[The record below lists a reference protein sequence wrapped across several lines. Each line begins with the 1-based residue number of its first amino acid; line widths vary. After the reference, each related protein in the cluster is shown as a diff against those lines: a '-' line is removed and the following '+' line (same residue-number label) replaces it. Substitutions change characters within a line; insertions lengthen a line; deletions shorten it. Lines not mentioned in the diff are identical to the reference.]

1 MRGCIS
7 PFYKKT
13 TITMSTTTAT
23 HQQLKKDIKYLEL
36 LSKSFPNIADAS
48 TEIIN
53 LEAILHLPKGTEH
66 FLADIH
72 GEAEAFQHVLKNASG
87 SIKRK
92 VEEIF
97 GQTLRESEKKELCT
111 LIYYPKEKLQL
122 IKKSETNLHDW
133 YGVTLNQLVRVL
145 QTVTLKYTRSKVR
158 KALPPKFEYI
168 IQELLHESSIN
179 PHKSA
184 YISVIF
190 ESIISTG
197 RADSF
202 IIAMSESIQRLV
214 IDRLHVVGD
223 VFDRGDGAH
232 IIMDTLIDY
241 HNFDFQWGNHDILW
255 MGAAVGNKASMA
267 NVIRIALRYA
277 NLSTLEDGYGINLLP
292 LARFAMDVYG
302 HSPCKIFYPKTG
314 VDDKTYDDKSL
325 EMLSQMHKA
334 MAIIQFK
341 LEHEIISRRP
351 EFEMSDRNLLHRI
364 NFDTKTVTLADGAEY
379 PMLDTD
385 FPTVDPKE
393 PYKLTSE
400 EADLMDKIAHSFQQS
415 EKLRKHLACLFSK
428 GSMYLKFNKNLLYH
442 ASIPLDEKGQF
453 KKVLIQDKE
462 YSGKSLM
469 DKIDRLVRASF
480 FEHQD
485 LSLKLFAEDYMWY
498 LWCGK
503 NSPLFD
509 KSAMTTFERYFIADK
524 ATHHE
529 EKGHYFVYQNN
540 RETCEMIL
548 KEFGLDDVDSHIING
563 HVPVKA
569 IKGEQPM
576 RANGKLLVID
586 GGFSRAYQSSTGI
599 AGYTLIYNSHGIQLV
614 QHEPFISAKEAVEKG
629 EDIHSVT
636 VIKEYTSHRML
647 VKDTD
652 NGKMLEAQVA
662 DLKRL
667 LSAYRLGLIKVNG

>member
-1 MRGCIS
+1 
-7 PFYKKT
+7 
-13 TITMSTTTAT
+13 MSTKSIT
-23 HQQLKKDIKYLEL
+23 HQQLHKEIKYLEL
-36 LSKSFPNIADAS
+36 LAKSFPSIADAS

-87 SIKRK
+87 AIKRK

-97 GQTLRESEKKELCT
+97 GKTLRESEKRELCT

-122 IKKSETNLHDW
+122 IKQSETDIQEW
-133 YGVTLNQLVRVL
+133 YVVTLNQLVRVL

-158 KALPPKFEYI
+158 KALPTKFEYI

-184 YISVIF
+184 YISVIID
-190 ESIISTG
+190 SIITTG
-197 RADSF
+197 RADAF
-202 IIAMSESIQRLV
+202 IEAICESIQRLV

-223 VFDRGDGAH
+223 VYDRGDGAH

-255 MGAAVGNKASMA
+255 MGAAIGNKASIA
-267 NVIRIALRYA
+267 NTVRIALRYA
-277 NLSTLEDGYGINLLP
+277 NLTTLEDGYGINLLP

-302 HSPCKIFYPKTG
+302 QSSCKIFKPKTCLN
-314 VDDKTYDDKSL
+314 DKTYDDKSL

-334 MAIIQFK
+334 MSIIQFK
-341 LEHEIISRRP
+341 LEYEIIKRRP
-351 EFEMSDRNLLHRI
+351 EFEMENRNLLHRI
-364 NFDTKTVTLADGAEY
+364 DFEKKIVTLYDGSEY

-385 FPTVDPKE
+385 FPTIDPKN

-400 EADLMDKIAHSFQQS
+400 EAELMDKLQHSFLQS
-415 EKLRKHLACLFSK
+415 EKLRKHLECLYAK
-428 GSMYLKFNKNLLYH
+428 GSLYLKVNKNLLYH
-442 ASIPLDEKGQF
+442 ASIPLDEKGNF
-453 KKVLIQDKE
+453 KKVMIQGKE
-462 YSGKSLM
+462 YSGKMLM
-469 DKIDRLVRASF
+469 DKIDRLIRAAY
-480 FEHQD
+480 FEHKD
-485 LSLKLFAEDYMWY
+485 AALKSFAEDYMWY

-503 NSPLFD
+503 DSPLFD
-509 KSAMTTFERYFIADK
+509 KDAMTTFERYFIADK
-524 ATHHE
+524 KTHHE
-529 EKGHYFVYQNN
+529 EKGYYFVFQDN
-540 RETCEMIL
+540 RDTCEMIL

-569 IKGEQPM
+569 IKGEHPM
-576 RANGKLLVID
+576 RAEGKLLIID

-614 QHEPFISAKEAVEKG
+614 QHEPFVSAKDAVEKG

-636 VIKEYTSHRML
+636 VVRENTSHRML

-652 NGKMLEAQVA
+652 NGEMLKSQVE
-662 DLKRL
+662 DLKKL
-667 LSAYRLGLIKVNG
+667 LAAYRLGLIKATGN

>member
-1 MRGCIS
+1 MT
-7 PFYKKT
+7 K
-13 TITMSTTTAT
+13 STVS
-23 HQQLKKDIKYLEL
+23 HQELTKDLKYLEL
-36 LSKSFPNIADAS
+36 LAKSFPNIASAS

-87 SIKRK
+87 TIKRK
-92 VEEIF
+92 VDEIF

-111 LIYYPKEKLQL
+111 LIYYPQEKLQL
-122 IKKSETNLHDW
+122 VKKIETDLHEW
-133 YGVTLNQLVRVL
+133 YSVTLNQLVRVL

-168 IQELLHESSIN
+168 IQELLHESGIN

-190 ESIISTG
+190 NSIVSTG
-197 RADSF
+197 SADAF
-202 IIAMSESIQRLV
+202 IIAICESIQRLV

-232 IIMDTLIDY
+232 IIMDTLLKY

-267 NVIRIALRYA
+267 NAIRIALRYA
-277 NLSTLEDGYGINLLP
+277 NLTTLEDGYGINLLP

-302 HSPCKIFYPKTG
+302 KSSCEVFLPKLG
-314 VDDKTYDDKSL
+314 IDNKTYDDKSL
-325 EMLSQMHKA
+325 ELLSQMHKA
-334 MAIIQFK
+334 ISVIQFK
-341 LEHEIISRRP
+341 LEHEIIKRRP
-351 EFEMSDRNLLHRI
+351 EFEMEDRNLLHLI
-364 NFDTKTVTLADGAEY
+364 NFEKGTITLPNGKEY
-379 PMLDTD
+379 PMKDTNL
-385 FPTVDPKE
+385 PTVDFKN
-393 PYKLTSE
+393 PYKLTPQE
-400 EADLMDKIAHSFQQS
+400 EELVEKLSHSFTQS
-415 EKLRKHLACLFSK
+415 EKLNKHLKCLYAK
-428 GSMYLKFNKNLLYH
+428 GSMYLIFNQNLLYH
-442 ASIPLDEKGQF
+442 ASIPLDENGQF
-453 KKVLIQDKE
+453 KKVKIQGKE
-462 YSGKSLM
+462 YSGRTLM
-469 DKIDRLVRASF
+469 DKIDRLVRTAY
-480 FEHQD
+480 FEHNDLKQKTFAQD
-485 LSLKLFAEDYMWY
+485 FLWY

-548 KEFGLDDVDSHIING
+548 KEFGLEGPDTHIING

-569 IKGEQPM
+569 AKGEQPM
-576 RANGKLLVID
+576 RAEGKLIVID

-599 AGYTLIYNSHGIQLV
+599 AGYTLIFNSQGIQLV
-614 QHEPFISAKEAVEKG
+614 QHEPFDSAKEAVEKG
-629 EDIHSVT
+629 SDIQSVT
-636 VIKEYTSHRML
+636 VIKEFISHRML

-652 NGKMLEAQVA
+652 NGRVLAEQSA
-662 DLKRL
+662 DLKKL
-667 LSAYRLGLIKVNG
+667 LSAYQLGLIKPTE

>member
-1 MRGCIS
+1 MSSIS
-7 PFYKKT
+7 V
-13 TITMSTTTAT
+13 T
-23 HQQLKKDIKYLEL
+23 HQQLMKEIKYLEL
-36 LSKSFPNIADAS
+36 LAKSFPSIADAS

-97 GQTLRESEKKELCT
+97 GKTLRESEKRELCT

-122 IKKSETNLHDW
+122 IKQSETDIQEW
-133 YGVTLNQLVRVL
+133 YVVTLNQLVRVL

-184 YISVIF
+184 YISVIID
-190 ESIISTG
+190 SIITTG
-197 RADSF
+197 RADAF
-202 IIAMSESIQRLV
+202 IEAICESIQRLV

-223 VFDRGDGAH
+223 VYDRGDGAH

-255 MGAAVGNKASMA
+255 MGAAIGNKASIA
-267 NVIRIALRYA
+267 NAVRIALRYA
-277 NLSTLEDGYGINLLP
+277 NLTTLEDGYGINLLP

-302 HSPCKIFYPKTG
+302 HSSCKVFKPKTG
-314 VDDKTYDDKSL
+314 ADDKTYDDKSL

-334 MAIIQFK
+334 MSIIQFK
-341 LEHEIISRRP
+341 LEYEIIKRRP
-351 EFEMSDRNLLHRI
+351 EFEMENRNLLHRI
-364 NFDTKTVTLADGAEY
+364 DFEKKIVTLYDGSEY
-379 PMLDTD
+379 PMSDTD
-385 FPTVDPKE
+385 FPTIDPKN
-393 PYKLTSE
+393 PYKLTVEESE
-400 EADLMDKIAHSFQQS
+400 LMDKLQHSFLQS
-415 EKLRKHLACLFSK
+415 EKLKKHLECLYSK
-428 GSMYLKFNKNLLYH
+428 GSLYLKVNKNLLYH
-442 ASIPLDEKGQF
+442 ASIPLDEKGNF
-453 KKVLIQDKE
+453 KKVIIQGKE
-462 YSGKSLM
+462 YSGKMLM
-469 DKIDRLVRASF
+469 DKIDRLVRAAY
-480 FEHQD
+480 FEHKD
-485 LSLKLFAEDYMWY
+485 AALKSFAEDYMWY

-503 NSPLFD
+503 DSPLFD
-509 KSAMTTFERYFIADK
+509 KDAMTTFERYFIADK
-524 ATHHE
+524 KTHHE
-529 EKGHYFVYQNN
+529 EKGFYFVFQDR

-576 RANGKLLVID
+576 RADGKLLIID

-614 QHEPFISAKEAVEKG
+614 QHEPFVSAKDAVEKG

-636 VIKEYTSHRML
+636 VIREYTSHRML

-652 NGKMLEAQVA
+652 NGEMIKVQVE
-662 DLKRL
+662 DLKKL
-667 LSAYRLGLIKVNG
+667 LAAYRLGLIKATGN

>member
-1 MRGCIS
+1 ML
-7 PFYKKT
+7 T
-13 TITMSTTTAT
+13 TSTT
-23 HQQLKKDIKYLEL
+23 HQELKEDIKYLEL
-36 LSKSFPNIADAS
+36 LAKSFPNIAHAS
-48 TEIIN
+48 SEIIN

-122 IKKSETNLHDW
+122 IKKTETKINDW
-133 YGVTLNQLVRVL
+133 YAVTLNQLVRVL

-168 IQELLHESSIN
+168 IQELLHESGIN

-190 ESIISTG
+190 DSIISTS
-197 RADSF
+197 RADAF
-202 IIAMSESIQRLV
+202 IVAMCESIQRLV

-232 IIMDTLIDY
+232 IIMDTLLEY

-302 HSPCKIFYPKTG
+302 HSPCEIFMPRLG
-314 VDDKTYDDKSL
+314 FDDKTYDDKSL

-334 MAIIQFK
+334 IAVLQFK
-341 LEHEIISRRP
+341 LEYEIIARRP
-351 EFEMSDRNLLHRI
+351 EFDMAERNLLHKI
-364 NFDTKTVTLADGAEY
+364 DFEKNTVTLPDGSEH
-379 PMLDTD
+379 PMKDMD
-385 FPTVDPKE
+385 FPTIDPKD
-393 PYKLTSE
+393 PYKLTPE
-400 EADLMDKIAHSFQQS
+400 EADLIEKISHSFLHS
-415 EKLRKHLACLFSK
+415 EKLRKHLACLYSK
-428 GSMYLKFNKNLLYH
+428 GSMYLVFNKNLLYH
-442 ASIPLDEKGQF
+442 ASIPLDENGQF
-453 KKVLIQDKE
+453 KKITFQGKE
-462 YSGKSLM
+462 YAGRAFM
-469 DKIDRLVRASF
+469 DKVDRLIRAAY
-480 FEHQD
+480 FEQD
-485 LSLKLFAEDYMWY
+485 DMALKSFAEDYLWY

-503 NSPLFD
+503 DSPVFD
-509 KSAMTTFERYFIADK
+509 KSAMTTFERYFVADK
-524 ATHHE
+524 ATYRE
-529 EKGHYFVYQNN
+529 DKGYYFVFQNK

-548 KEFGLDDVDSHIING
+548 KEFGLEGPDTHIING

-576 RANGKLLVID
+576 RADGKLIVID
-586 GGFSRAYQSSTGI
+586 GGFSRAYQSATGI

-614 QHEPFISAKEAVEKG
+614 QHEPFDSAREAVEKG
-629 EDIHSVT
+629 SDIQSVT
-636 VIKEYTSHRML
+636 VIKEFTSHRML

-652 NGKMLEAQVA
+652 NGRVIAEQVA
-662 DLKRL
+662 DLKKL
-667 LSAYRLGLIKVNG
+667 LSAFRLGLIKEKE

>member
-1 MRGCIS
+1 MSSIS
-7 PFYKKT
+7 V
-13 TITMSTTTAT
+13 T
-23 HQQLKKDIKYLEL
+23 HQQLMKEIKYLEL
-36 LSKSFPNIADAS
+36 LAKSFPSIADAS

-97 GQTLRESEKKELCT
+97 GKTLRESEKRELCT

-122 IKKSETNLHDW
+122 IKQSETDIQEW
-133 YGVTLNQLVRVL
+133 YVVTLNQLVRVL

-184 YISVIF
+184 YISVIID
-190 ESIISTG
+190 SIITTG
-197 RADSF
+197 RADAF
-202 IIAMSESIQRLV
+202 IEAICESIQRLV

-223 VFDRGDGAH
+223 VYDRGDGAH

-255 MGAAVGNKASMA
+255 MGAAIGNKASIA
-267 NVIRIALRYA
+267 NAVRIALRYA
-277 NLSTLEDGYGINLLP
+277 NLTTLEDGYGINLLP

-302 HSPCKIFYPKTG
+302 HSSCKVFMPKTG
-314 VDDKTYDDKSL
+314 ADDKTYDDKSL

-334 MAIIQFK
+334 MSIIQFK
-341 LEHEIISRRP
+341 LEYEIIKRRP
-351 EFEMSDRNLLHRI
+351 EFEMGNRNLLHRI
-364 NFDTKTVTLADGAEY
+364 DFEKKIVTLYDGSEY
-379 PMLDTD
+379 PMSDTD
-385 FPTVDPKE
+385 FPTIDPKN
-393 PYKLTSE
+393 PYKLTPE
-400 EADLMDKIAHSFQQS
+400 EAELMDKLQHSFLQS
-415 EKLRKHLACLFSK
+415 EKLRKHLECLYAK
-428 GSMYLKFNKNLLYH
+428 GSLYLKVNKNLLYH
-442 ASIPLDEKGQF
+442 ASIPLDEKGNF
-453 KKVLIQDKE
+453 KKVIIQGKE
-462 YSGKSLM
+462 YSGKMLM
-469 DKIDRLVRASF
+469 DKIDRLVRAAY
-480 FEHQD
+480 FEHKD
-485 LSLKLFAEDYMWY
+485 AALKSFAEDYMWY

-503 NSPLFD
+503 DSPLFD
-509 KSAMTTFERYFIADK
+509 KDAMTTFERYFIADK
-524 ATHHE
+524 KTHHE
-529 EKGHYFVYQNN
+529 EKGFYFVFQDR

-576 RANGKLLVID
+576 RADGKLLIID

-614 QHEPFISAKEAVEKG
+614 QHEPFVSAKDAVEKG

-636 VIKEYTSHRML
+636 VVRENTSHRML

-652 NGKMLEAQVA
+652 NGEMIKVQVE
-662 DLKRL
+662 DLKKL
-667 LSAYRLGLIKVNG
+667 LAAYRLGLIKATGN

>member
-1 MRGCIS
+1 
-7 PFYKKT
+7 
-13 TITMSTTTAT
+13 MSTKSIT
-23 HQQLKKDIKYLEL
+23 HQQLQKEIKYLEL
-36 LSKSFPNIADAS
+36 LAKSFPSIADAS

-87 SIKRK
+87 AIKRK

-97 GQTLRESEKKELCT
+97 GKTLRESEKRELCT

-122 IKKSETNLHDW
+122 IKQSETDIQEW
-133 YGVTLNQLVRVL
+133 YVVTLNQLVRVL

-184 YISVIF
+184 YISVIID
-190 ESIISTG
+190 SIITTG
-197 RADSF
+197 RADAF
-202 IIAMSESIQRLV
+202 IEAICESIQRLV

-223 VFDRGDGAH
+223 VYDRGDGAH

-255 MGAAVGNKASMA
+255 MGAAIGNKASIA
-267 NVIRIALRYA
+267 NTVRIALRYA
-277 NLSTLEDGYGINLLP
+277 NLTTLEDGYGINLLP

-302 HSPCKIFYPKTG
+302 QSSCGIFKPKTG
-314 VDDKTYDDKSL
+314 LDDKTYDDKSL

-334 MAIIQFK
+334 MSIIQFK
-341 LEHEIISRRP
+341 LEYEIIKRRP
-351 EFEMSDRNLLHRI
+351 EFEMENRNLLHRI
-364 NFDTKTVTLADGAEY
+364 DFEKKIVTLYDGSEH

-385 FPTVDPKE
+385 FPTIDPKN
-393 PYKLTSE
+393 PYKLTPQ
-400 EADLMDKIAHSFQQS
+400 EAELMDKLQHSFLQS
-415 EKLRKHLACLFSK
+415 EKLRKHLECLYAK
-428 GSMYLKFNKNLLYH
+428 GSLYLKVNKNLLYH
-442 ASIPLDEKGQF
+442 ASIPLDEKGNF
-453 KKVLIQDKE
+453 KKVMIQGKE
-462 YSGKSLM
+462 YSGKMLM
-469 DKIDRLVRASF
+469 DKIDRLIRAAY
-480 FEHQD
+480 FEHKD
-485 LSLKLFAEDYMWY
+485 AALKSFAEDYMWY

-503 NSPLFD
+503 DSPLFD
-509 KSAMTTFERYFIADK
+509 KDAMTTFERYFIADK
-524 ATHHE
+524 KTHHE
-529 EKGHYFVYQNN
+529 EKGYYFVFQDN
-540 RETCEMIL
+540 RDTCEMIL

-569 IKGEQPM
+569 IKGEHPM
-576 RANGKLLVID
+576 RAEGKLLIID

-614 QHEPFISAKEAVEKG
+614 QHEPFVSAKDAVEKG

-636 VIKEYTSHRML
+636 VVRENTSHRML

-652 NGKMLEAQVA
+652 NGEMIKVQVE
-662 DLKRL
+662 DLKKL
-667 LSAYRLGLIKVNG
+667 LAAYRLGLIKATGN

>member
-1 MRGCIS
+1 MSNPS
-7 PFYKKT
+7 P
-13 TITMSTTTAT
+13 S
-23 HQQLKKDIKYLEL
+23 HQILKKEMKYLEL
-36 LSKSFPNIADAS
+36 LAKSFPSIADAS

-111 LIYYPKEKLQL
+111 LIYYPQEKLQL
-122 IKKSETNLHDW
+122 IKKSEANLHDW
-133 YGVTLNQLVRVL
+133 YAVTLNQLVRVL

-190 ESIISTG
+190 NSIVSTG
-197 RADSF
+197 RADAF
-202 IIAMSESIQRLV
+202 IVALCESIQRLV

-223 VFDRGDGAH
+223 VYDRGDGAH
-232 IIMDTLIDY
+232 IIMDTLIRY
-241 HNFDFQWGNHDILW
+241 QNFDFQWGNHDILW
-255 MGAAVGNKASMA
+255 MGAAVGNRASMA

-277 NLSTLEDGYGINLLP
+277 NLTTLEDGYGINLLP

-302 HSPCKIFYPKTG
+302 HSPCSLFLPKTG
-314 VDDKTYDDKSL
+314 IDNKTYDDKSL

-334 MAIIQFK
+334 IAILQFK
-341 LEHEIISRRP
+341 LEHEIIHRRP
-351 EFEMSDRNLLHRI
+351 EFEMEDRNMLHRI
-364 NFDTKTVTLADGAEY
+364 DWQEGTITLPDGSVH
-379 PMLDTD
+379 PMKDTD
-385 FPTVDPKE
+385 FPTIHPQD
-393 PYKLTSE
+393 PYKLTPE
-400 EADLMDKIAHSFQQS
+400 EADLMDKLAHSFQQS
-415 EKLRKHLACLFSK
+415 EKLKKHLACLYSK
-428 GSMYLKFNKNLLYH
+428 GSMYLVFNKNLLYH
-442 ASIPLDEKGQF
+442 ASIPLDEEGNF
-453 KKVLIQDKE
+453 KKIALQGKE
-462 YSGKSLM
+462 YAGKELM
-469 DKIDRLVRASF
+469 DKVDRLVRAAY
-480 FEHQD
+480 FEHRD
-485 LSLKLFAEDYMWY
+485 KALKLFAEDYMWY

-503 NSPLFD
+503 DSPLFD

-524 ATHHE
+524 ETHHE
-529 EKGHYFVYQNN
+529 EKGYYFIFRNK

-548 KEFGLDDVDSHIING
+548 KEFGLEGADTHIING

-576 RANGKLLVID
+576 RAGGKLLVID

-614 QHEPFISAKEAVEKG
+614 QHEPFDSTKEAVEKG
-629 EDIHSVT
+629 SDIQSVT
-636 VIKEYTSHRML
+636 VIKEFTSHRML

-652 NGKMLEAQVA
+652 NGSLLSEQVE
-662 DLKRL
+662 DLKKL
-667 LSAYRLGLIKVNG
+667 LSAFRLGLIKSKE

>member
-1 MRGCIS
+1 ML
-7 PFYKKT
+7 T
-13 TITMSTTTAT
+13 TSTT
-23 HQQLKKDIKYLEL
+23 HQELKKDKKYLEL
-36 LSKSFPNIADAS
+36 LAKSFPNIADAS

-111 LIYYPKEKLQL
+111 LIYYPKEKLRL
-122 IKKSETNLHDW
+122 IKKSEPKIQDW
-133 YGVTLNQLVRVL
+133 YAVTLNQLVRVL

-190 ESIISTG
+190 DSIISTG
-197 RADSF
+197 RADAF
-202 IIAMSESIQRLV
+202 IIAMCESIQRLV
-214 IDRLHVVGD
+214 IDRLHLVGD

-232 IIMDTLIDY
+232 IIMDTLMEY
-241 HNFDFQWGNHDILW
+241 RNFDFQWGNHDILW

-302 HSPCKIFYPKTG
+302 HSPCKLFMPKLCF
-314 VDDKTYDDKSL
+314 DNKTYDDKSL

-334 MAIIQFK
+334 IAVLQFK

-351 EFEMSDRNLLHRI
+351 EFEMEDRNLLHRI
-364 NFDTKTVTLADGAEY
+364 NFEKGILTLPDGSEH
-379 PMLDTD
+379 PMKDTD
-385 FPTVDPKE
+385 FPTVDPKD
-393 PYKLTSE
+393 PYKLTPE
-400 EADLMDKIAHSFQQS
+400 EEELMEKITHSFLQS
-415 EKLRKHLACLFSK
+415 EKLKKHLICLYSK
-428 GSMYLKFNKNLLYH
+428 GSMYLVFNKNLLYH
-442 ASIPLDEKGQF
+442 ASIPLDENGQF
-453 KKVLIQDKE
+453 KKINIRGKE
-462 YSGKSLM
+462 YAGRAFM
-469 DKIDRLVRASF
+469 DKVDRLIRAAY
-480 FEHQD
+480 FEQD
-485 LSLKLFAEDYMWY
+485 DRSLKSFAEDYMWY

-503 NSPLFD
+503 DSPLFD
-509 KSAMTTFERYFIADK
+509 KSAMTTFERYFVADK
-524 ATHHE
+524 STHHE
-529 EKGHYFVYQNN
+529 EKGHYFVFQNK

-548 KEFGLDDVDSHIING
+548 KEFGLQGPDTHIING

-569 IKGEQPM
+569 IKGEEPM
-576 RANGKLLVID
+576 RADGKLIVID
-586 GGFSRAYQSSTGI
+586 GGFSRAYQSATGI

-614 QHEPFISAKEAVEKG
+614 QHEPFDSAREAVEKG
-629 EDIHSVT
+629 SDIQSAT
-636 VIKEYTSHRML
+636 VIKEFTSHRML

-652 NGKMLEAQVA
+652 NGRVIAEQVA
-662 DLKRL
+662 DLKKL
-667 LSAYRLGLIKVNG
+667 LSAFRLGLIKEKK